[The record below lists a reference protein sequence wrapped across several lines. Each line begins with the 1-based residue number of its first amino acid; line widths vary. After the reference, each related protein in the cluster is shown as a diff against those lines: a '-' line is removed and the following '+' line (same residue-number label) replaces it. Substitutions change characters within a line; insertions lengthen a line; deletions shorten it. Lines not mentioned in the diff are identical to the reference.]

1 MISVKL
7 QVLMLLAVV
16 VYFLLLWWLLRKRSL
31 NLKYTL
37 LWIFSG
43 IVMMILS
50 VFPNT
55 LSWISHQLDIVA
67 PTNALFAIMF
77 FCVIII
83 LMSLTAI
90 VSKLNK
96 KCTRLIQNAAILEE
110 RLRKLEVKNNKNEE
124 VEESK

>member
-1 MISVKL
+1 MISAKL
-7 QVLMLLAVV
+7 QILMFLAVV
-16 VYFLLLWWLLRKRSL
+16 AYFLILWWLLRKRSL

-43 IVMMILS
+43 AVMLVLS
-50 VFPNT
+50 LFPNT
-55 LSWISHQLDIVA
+55 LSWLSYQLDIVA

-77 FCVIII
+77 FCVIMI

-96 KCTRLIQNAAILEE
+96 KCTRLIQNSAMLEE
-110 RLRKLEVKNNKNEE
+110 RLRKLEVKNNENKEDDE
-124 VEESK
+124 KK